1 MVRYGDGLAREVDS
15 SGIHVVSAPVALL
28 RDLHIVD
35 TPGTN
40 AINRAHERLTVDFV
54 PRADLVL
61 FVTSADR
68 PFTET
73 ERLFLE
79 SIRNLGKKIVLVVNK
94 IDIFEN
100 ERDLAEV
107 VQFVSESSM
116 RLLDIVPEVFFGQR
130 AAAVLPAPRE
140 RPAGLTAFQWLIYLT
155 YCRRREIL
163 APDSLPNW

>member
-1 MVRYGDGLAREVDS
+1 M
-15 SGIHVVSAPVALL
+15 
-28 RDLHIVD
+28 
-35 TPGTN
+35 
-40 AINRAHERLTVDFV
+40 DFV
-54 PRADLVL
+54 QRADLVL

-68 PFTET
+68 PVTET
-73 ERLFLE
+73 ERLCLE
-79 SIRNLGKKIVLVVNK
+79 SIRNWGKKIVLVVNK

-116 RLLDIVPEVFFGQR
+116 RLLGIVPEVFFGQR

-155 YCRRREIL
+155 YCRRGEIL
-163 APDSLPNW
+163 APDSLPNWWVRRLCSSGALGRCLNHLPKRVTSSQEQRRYPPIRTVC